1 MEALKIRD
9 QANLTLA
16 KGSEENST
24 ATALP
29 TIDGRERI
37 RIEFYKTYDVMT
49 GIRIAATLGGK
60 KKTFKK
66 KNSAILIV
74 SYTLRSPLKN

>member
-37 RIEFYKTYDVMT
+37 RIEFFKTYDVMT

-60 KKTFKK
+60 NKKRTGK
-66 KNSAILIV
+66 KNFSQ
-74 SYTLRSPLKN
+74 Y